1 MSSAQILSVHSYR
14 GGTGKSNISA
24 SLAALIAQWGAR
36 VGVVDTDIQSPGIH
50 VLFGW
55 EPEEASFSLNDFLW
69 GDCEIEQAAYD
80 VSPSVV
86 EDADGRLFL
95 IPASIKAGEIT
106 RILREGFD
114 PGLLSDGFQRACREL
129 DLDLLII
136 DTHPGLNE
144 ETLLS
149 IAISDALV
157 IVLRPD
163 YQDYQGTGVTV
174 DIARRLEVPDM
185 RLVLN
190 KVPGSFNFEQV
201 TSQVEAAYDCK
212 VAALLPHS
220 DAMMALGSRS
230 VFAIEFPE
238 HGITAA
244 LSSLGEALRSGVHH
258 GHR

>member
-14 GGTGKSNISA
+14 GGTGKSNITA
-24 SLAALIAQWGAR
+24 NLAALIARRGLR

-55 EPEEASFSLNDFLW
+55 EPPEESFSLNDFLW
-69 GDCEIEQAAYD
+69 GHCDIEQAAFD
-80 VSPSVV
+80 VTPQMVV
-86 EDADGRLFL
+86 EAGGSVFL
-95 IPASIKAGEIT
+95 IPSSIKTGEIT

-114 PGLLSDGFQRACREL
+114 PGLLSDGFQRACKAL

-149 IAISDALV
+149 IAISDSLV

-174 DIARRLEVPDM
+174 DIAQRLNVPHM
-185 RLVLN
+185 QLVLN
-190 KVPGSFNFEQV
+190 KIPRTFDFEAV
-201 TSQVEAAYDCK
+201 RSQVEAAYDCG
-212 VAALLPHS
+212 VSAMLPHS
-220 DAMMALGSRS
+220 DSMMALGSRTI
-230 VFAIEFPE
+230 FALEYPE
-238 HGITAA
+238 HPITAA
-244 LSSLGEALRSGVHH
+244 LSDLGMGIFQGIGPEE
-258 GHR
+258 